1 MAVFSVNQNRQLY
14 VANAYK
20 AKVTGTD
27 PVGTISVKADAKK
40 QCFYFPYVGADNLM
54 RSDLI
59 DVDKVMYAKATD
71 ADTLAMKLKSVL
83 VTLDSTVNGGEPIS
97 GQDYI
102 LRIAFRQYFG
112 NSDDNMYVKYGA
124 VHGFTDMTAS
134 VFYAKMA
141 HSLAVNFSR
150 ERVKPVAIHLV
161 SGDLS
166 ASAGTDEGEVLPTS
180 TIAKKKADGS
190 DFDPFTKTFT
200 GILIE
205 EVEQDWVLGT
215 KKQVPVYFDVY
226 PTTVT
231 VGGDEVVW
239 GVAEE
244 VASTKSI
251 GNGHNIADL
260 EYFCMGERGD
270 QYRNIGWPN
279 VIRTKYLVDPDKK
292 YNTIDIHYAY
302 VGDGVSVQKSEKDIT
317 IVVPKV
323 GDNNKASNK
332 LTNDIITAINTATGL
347 SIAALD
353 SSAD

>member
-20 AKVTGTD
+20 ATVAGTD
-27 PVGTISVKADAKK
+27 PAGTISVKADKAKK
-40 QCFYFPYVGADNLM
+40 CFYFSYVGAENLM

-71 ADTLAMKLKSVL
+71 ADALAMKLKSVL

-112 NSDDNMYVKYGA
+112 NSDGNMYFKYGA
-124 VHGFTDMTAS
+124 VHGFAGMTAS

-180 TIAKKKADGS
+180 TIAKKQADGS
-190 DFDPFTKTFT
+190 KFDPFTKTFT
-200 GILIE
+200 GILIK
-205 EVEQDWVLGT
+205 EVEQDWSLGT
-215 KKQVPVYFDVY
+215 KKQEPVYFDVY

-239 GVAEE
+239 GVTKE

-270 QYRNIGWPN
+270 QYRNMGWPN
-279 VIRTKYLVDPDKK
+279 VIKTKYLVDPDKK

-323 GDNNKASNK
+323 GANNQASNK

-353 SSAD
+353 NSAG

>member
-20 AKVTGTD
+20 AKVAGTD
-27 PVGTISVKADAKK
+27 PAGTISVKADKAKK
-40 QCFYFPYVGADNLM
+40 CFYFPYVGADNLM

-112 NSDDNMYVKYGA
+112 NSDGNMYVKYGA
-124 VHGFTDMTAS
+124 VHGFANMTAS

-150 ERVKPVAIHLV
+150 EKVKPVAIHLV

-180 TIAKKKADGS
+180 TIAKKQADGS

-239 GVAEE
+239 GVAKE

-270 QYRNIGWPN
+270 QYRNMGWPN

-323 GDNNKASNK
+323 GANNKASNK

-353 SSAD
+353 SSEG